1 MIAGTRRH
9 SSPQRHAATADSSG
23 NSTTCTAAA
32 AAAAA
37 AAAEAASTE
46 IGTADWSTVDH
57 VSATSAAAS
66 LKLSVTALYEGVVSS
81 EPADLAAF
89 FATALQLL
97 DGLSVQLGWPARSYA
112 LWRASAV
119 QQWHTATAPVTAVS
133 ASASSTSGRGCALA
147 LYARVVGRLSLLWTA
162 SCGVIETAALMR
174 GREALLQQLLL
185 TDPAVAD
192 AACNAG
198 AAAST
203 MTDQVSL

>member
-32 AAAAA
+32 TA
-37 AAAEAASTE
+37 AAAEAAAAE
-46 IGTADWSTVDH
+46 VGTADWSMVDH

-81 EPADLAAF
+81 EPADLAAS

-162 SCGVIETAALMR
+162 SCGVIETAALIR

-192 AACNAG
+192 AACT
-198 AAAST
+198 AATTAST
-203 MTDQVSL
+203 MTEQVSS